1 MLYFKG
7 PVKIIGGQSVQ
18 TIHWSYWPASLNSFR
33 EDWVMSVNHITDI
46 FFGGPFIGGNF
57 MERKDL
63 QIHVHTCDLT
73 VM

>member
-1 MLYFKG
+1 M
-7 PVKIIGGQSVQ
+7 
-18 TIHWSYWPASLNSFR
+18 
-33 EDWVMSVNHITDI
+33 VMSVNHITDI